1 MTWTQVQ
8 ILLAVLGLSLA
19 FVSSAWANA
28 VSRLTMARALRLQ
41 NSYPKK
47 GSMLLQ
53 IAENPRPFLASTVLL
68 MLVGNLTATVLITS
82 VILHSGVGAPEAI
95 AIALMLFVLFQLTEL
110 APRSWVLERP
120 DQVLLLSARPV
131 YFLGRAL
138 GPIAS
143 FLVAINRVFLLILP
157 GRGLPKG
164 PLTSE
169 EEIKSIIEV
178 AESEEVL
185 EAEEAEMIQSI
196 FDFGDTVVRE
206 VMVPRPDMVCAEAE
220 APLEEVL
227 NLALKHGYS
236 RIPVIQE
243 NIDNVLGIAYAKDV
257 VKRLRN
263 GSRKNRKAAEVAR
276 EALFVP
282 ESKKVIELL
291 REMQLRKMH
300 MAIVVDEY
308 GGTSGLVTM
317 EDVLEEIVG
326 EISDEY
332 DREGPSV
339 EKVDDKTLRVSA
351 KLSIDELNEEL
362 NLHLPNEEWDSVGG
376 LVGGTLGRVAVEGDV
391 INVQGVDFEVE
402 KTKGRRIERVL
413 VSTGAPGASSE
424 TDVPASG
431 PR

>member
-1 MTWTQVQ
+1 MTWTRYQ

-41 NSYPKK
+41 NSFPKK
-47 GSMLLQ
+47 GSMLIQ
-53 IAENPRPFLASTVLL
+53 MADNPRPFLASTVLL

-82 VILHSGVGAPEAI
+82 VILRSGVGAPEAI

-138 GPIAS
+138 GPVAS

-185 EAEEAEMIQSI
+185 EAEEAEMIQQI

-206 VMVPRPDMVCAEAE
+206 VMVPRPDMVCVEAD
-220 APLEEVL
+220 APLDEVL
-227 NLALKHGYS
+227 NLALKHGFS
-236 RIPVIQE
+236 RIPVIE
-243 NIDNVLGIAYAKDV
+243 DNIDNVLGIAYAKDV

-263 GSRKNRKAAEVAR
+263 GSRKNRTAAEVAR

-308 GGTSGLVTM
+308 GGTAGLVTM

-332 DREGPSV
+332 DREGPSF

-362 NLHLPNEEWDSVGG
+362 NLNLPNEEWDSVGG

-391 INVQGVDFEVE
+391 INVDGVDFEVE
-402 KTKGRRIERVL
+402 KTKGRRIEKVL
-413 VSTGAPGASSE
+413 VYASSSGSPE
-424 TDVPASG
+424 RTDEPI
-431 PR
+431 RRE